1 MNKKKYIYDKC
12 DIKKNKNLYQYSE
25 FQGVKFLNIFLK
37 SRKKLLKKLTKDQ
50 QHFED
55 KYKVKLNIKKIVK
68 LCKLFEIK
76 KKIFIDKNE
85 QKEFNLSDYIN
96 FSYEISIYLLN
107 KIDYSILSTFLKIN
121 DLIAFNYSKKKI
133 YNNKKIIKT
142 LLIENLIINRIIDE
156 KIK

>member
-55 KYKVKLNIKKIVK
+55 KYKVKLSIKKIVK

-96 FSYEISIYLLN
+96 F
-107 KIDYSILSTFLKIN
+107 
-121 DLIAFNYSKKKI
+121 
-133 YNNKKIIKT
+133 
-142 LLIENLIINRIIDE
+142 
-156 KIK
+156 

>member
-12 DIKKNKNLYQYSE
+12 DIKKKKNLYQYSE
-25 FQGVKFLNIFLK
+25 FQGVKFLNIFFK

-50 QHFED
+50 QYFED
-55 KYKVKLNIKKIVK
+55 KYKVKLNIKKIIK

-96 FSYEISIYLLN
+96 FSHEIAIYLLN

-121 DLIAFNYSKKKI
+121 DLISFNYSKKKI

>member
-37 SRKKLLKKLTKDQ
+37 SLKKLLKKLTKDQ

-55 KYKVKLNIKKIVK
+55 KYKVKLSIKKIVK

-96 FSYEISIYLLN
+96 FSYEIAIYLLN

-121 DLIAFNYSKKKI
+121 DLISFNYSKKKN
-133 YNNKKIIKT
+133 YNNKKIIKS
-142 LLIENLIINRIIDE
+142 LLIENLIISRIIDE